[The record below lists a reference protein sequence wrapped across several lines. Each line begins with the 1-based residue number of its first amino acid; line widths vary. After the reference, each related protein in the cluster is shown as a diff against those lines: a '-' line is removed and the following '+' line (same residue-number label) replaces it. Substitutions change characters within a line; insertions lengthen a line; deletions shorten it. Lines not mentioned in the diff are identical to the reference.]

1 MNIISVKQRTK
12 GVSKEE
18 QEKLDILARDFRKLD
33 ENLKDYILELSRK
46 LADIHCGVGFSGE
59 YNENDLA
66 HGEISGII
74 RLEPV

>member
-46 LADIHCGVGFSGE
+46 LADIHCGSFSGE
-59 YNENDLA
+59 FSGNGLVQ
-66 HGEISGII
+66 GEISGII